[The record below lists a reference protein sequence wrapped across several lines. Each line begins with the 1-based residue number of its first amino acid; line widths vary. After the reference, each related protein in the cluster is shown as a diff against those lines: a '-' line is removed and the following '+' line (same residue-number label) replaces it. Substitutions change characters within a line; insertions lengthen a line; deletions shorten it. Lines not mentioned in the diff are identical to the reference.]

1 MVEGFERRV
10 PLRHGVTH
18 VWPGRLYNLTGL
30 CGHLSGVTEE
40 PHYLLMDFGI
50 VGVSH
55 IDASVIIIAA
65 LLKKIN
71 AVIKLSFAL

>member
-1 MVEGFERRV
+1 M
-10 PLRHGVTH
+10 TH
-18 VWPGRLYNLTGL
+18 VWPGRLNNLTGL

-40 PHYLLMDFGI
+40 PHYLLMDF

-65 LLKKIN
+65 LLKK
-71 AVIKLSFAL
+71 KSMQS